1 MEKICKASSR
11 ATMCPRV
18 RAHVDAQLEQLAL
31 LHTAFGTGGYG
42 DAVTKKALREKE
54 SVLYREIKKVAP
66 NYYKRISI
74 DK

>member
-1 MEKICKASSR
+1 MEKICKGSSR

-18 RAHVDAQLEQLAL
+18 RAHVDAQLEQLAS
-31 LHTAFGTGGYG
+31 LHTAFGTGGHG
-42 DAVTKKALREKE
+42 DAVTKKALKEKE
-54 SVLYREIKKVAP
+54 SVLYREIKRVAP